1 MMPTPGPHLSRRRL
15 LVALLAA
22 GAGACTR
29 GRDAASD
36 GATGT
41 GSAAPSSATPS
52 PPAAP
57 APVAAS
63 PSPPPPPP
71 FTPLPGESL
80 PNAKRLAGRV
90 AQQLTTYGTGE
101 DALATATR
109 ALDPLL
115 SEASAPSPLTADLL
129 APVVAPLVAPGTS
142 TSTIDYAQLGG
153 YTPATAPAR
162 CSVMVVTRQV
172 QVLPDGTRPTTIRTI
187 DVRLEDLGEGW
198 RLEAVADL
206 GGVPVAPPATL
217 SPEAQAVLTDPRI
230 ALPDSARW
238 DVHAGLIEP
247 GTLLALSRMAGIAP
261 FAVTVL
267 RSGHPVNVFGAER
280 LSDHTRGRAVDVWS
294 VGGTPVLGT
303 PVDGPLAG
311 AVARGMLG
319 DQDLIKQVGSPW
331 DLDAATSSRSF
342 TDAVHADHLHVAV
355 R

>member
-1 MMPTPGPHLSRRRL
+1 MNGTHLSRRRL

-22 GAGACTR
+22 GAGACTSR
-29 GRDAASD
+29 RESASD
-36 GATGT
+36 GAT
-41 GSAAPSSATPS
+41 AAGPAVGGPTAPPPS
-52 PPAAP
+52 PAPP
-57 APVAAS
+57 APS

-71 FTPLPGESL
+71 FTPLPSDSL

-90 AQQLTTYGTGE
+90 TQQLTTYGSGE

-115 SEASAPSPLTADLL
+115 SEESAPSPLTADLL

-153 YTPATAPAR
+153 YTPATAPPR

-172 QVLPDGTRPTTIRTI
+172 QVLPDGSRPTTIRTI

-206 GGVPVAPPATL
+206 GGVPVAPPPAL
-217 SPEAQAVLTDPRI
+217 PPDAQAVLTDPRI

-238 DVHAGLIEP
+238 DVHAGLIGP
-247 GTLLALSRMAGIAP
+247 NVLLALSRMAAIAP

-267 RSGHPVNVFGAER
+267 RSGHPVNVFGGDR
-280 LSDHTRGRAVDVWS
+280 LSDHTRGLAVDIWS
-294 VGGTPVLGT
+294 VGGRPVLGA
-303 PVDGPLAG
+303 PLDGPLAG
-311 AVARGMLG
+311 AVARGMVS
-319 DQDLIKQVGSPW
+319 DQDLVTQVGSPW
-331 DLDAATSSRSF
+331 DLDAVESSRSF